1 MTYSVPLARFDP
13 DSGSLK
19 SVLILIKHMQCEN
32 DLATWVLEQREKGVC
47 LDQYEIQKKAIHF
60 GAVG

>member
-1 MTYSVPLARFDP
+1 
-13 DSGSLK
+13 
-19 SVLILIKHMQCEN
+19 MQCEN